1 MARNKWRKWTNN
13 PLKSKMNVIGPVS
26 KNEDVLLNEFKL
38 LRSELTRMQSAA
50 KKRIARSHESGVVNL
65 LDITVGVRESA
76 TKTTDFKKMAKR
88 KQVEEITKLRKVVTN
103 LQRAMDSPCS
113 SLEGMREYLEE
124 TKKINTRNPTK
135 GERTIMQTFYD
146 KFRYITDNGTEDNN
160 GNQNSYNAIQR
171 EDKYNS
177 VQELMDAIDADKNL
191 TDDERA
197 DLKRFLRQKLN
208 GDKPDYDSQIPG
220 MSIEEILEKYPE
232 YQKYMRQVEQTAI
245 AKFNMDSA
253 NLTNSTIHIF

>member
-13 PLKSKMNVIGPVS
+13 PLKSKMNVMGPVS
-26 KNEDVLLNEFKL
+26 RNENVLLDEFKL
-38 LRSELTRMQSAA
+38 LHSELTRIQRAA

-76 TKTTDFKKMAKR
+76 TKITAFKKMTKR
-88 KQVEEITKLRKVVTN
+88 KQVEEITKLRKVVIN
-103 LQRAMDSPCS
+103 LQRAMDSPFS
-113 SLEGMREYLEE
+113 SLEGMRQYLED

-135 GERTIMQTFYD
+135 GERTIMRTFYE
-146 KFRYITDNGTEDNN
+146 KFKYITNNGTEDNN
-160 GNQNSYNAIQR
+160 GNQNSYKAIQK
-171 EDKYNS
+171 EDKRNS

-191 TDDERA
+191 TDDEKE

-220 MSIEEILEKYPE
+220 MDIEEILEKYPE

-245 AKFNMDSA
+245 ANFNMNSNNLA
-253 NLTNSTIHIF
+253 NSSTHIF